1 MLPGMRIGH
10 GIQLAYCTNVHR
22 GESWAETLANLELHT
37 MAVRERVAPGQPYA
51 IGLRLSDRAARE
63 LSDAAVLTGFQRW
76 LDRRDCYVFTINGFP
91 YGPFHGT
98 SVKEQVYV
106 PDWTMP
112 ERADYTNRLFDLLA
126 RIVPSG
132 MEGSVSTVPG
142 SFKQFIHTSE
152 QEAAMRAN
160 LWRCVE
166 HIAAVSEKSGRDL
179 HLGLEPE
186 PLCYLE
192 TTPEAVRFFE
202 ELRADRPRDPRL
214 ARHLGINYDA
224 CHLAVEFED
233 PAEGLGR
240 LAEAGIRL
248 SKLHLS
254 SALKVRAGVA
264 AREALRSFADATYL
278 HQVVVRPADGEL
290 IRYRDLEPAL
300 ATRPEADS
308 SEEWRIHFHVPL
320 YAQPSPWFDT
330 TADHLLAVLDVLAR
344 DPGRCRH
351 LEMETYTW
359 EVLPPELKQRG
370 VVDQLV
376 DEYHW
381 TLARLG
387 ERGLIPHASDH
398 EGPQ

>member
-1 MLPGMRIGH
+1 VGVIGAMLRAMQLEH
-10 GIQLAYCTNVHR
+10 GIHLAYCTNIHR
-22 GESWAETLANLELHT
+22 GESWVETLANLELHT
-37 MAVRERVAPGQPYA
+37 LAVRERVAPNRPYA

-63 LSDAAVLTGFQRW
+63 LSDPAVLGSFRRW

-91 YGPFHGT
+91 FGPFHGA

-112 ERADYTNRLFDLLA
+112 ERVVYTNRLFDLLA
-126 RIVPSG
+126 QIVPEG

-142 SFKQFIHTSE
+142 SFKEFIRTPD
-152 QEAAMRAN
+152 QESAMRAN

-166 HIAAVSEKSGRDL
+166 HIAALSERSGRDL

-192 TTPEAVRFFE
+192 TTPESIRFFE
-202 ELRADRPRDPRL
+202 RLRADRPGDSRL
-214 ARHLGINYDA
+214 GRHLGINYDA

-233 PAEGLGR
+233 PTVGLDQ

-248 SKLHLS
+248 SKVHLS
-254 SALKVRAGVA
+254 SALKVRPGET
-264 AREALRSFADATYL
+264 ARNALRAFADTTYL
-278 HQVVVRPADGEL
+278 HQVVVRPAGGQL

-300 ATRPEADS
+300 AARADTDPA
-308 SEEWRIHFHVPL
+308 EEWRIHFHVPL
-320 YAQPSPWFDT
+320 YSPPSDLFDT
-330 TADHLLAVLDVLAR
+330 TADHLLGVLEVLGR
-344 DPGRCRH
+344 DPRRCRH

-359 EVLPPELKQRG
+359 DGLPAELKQRG

-376 DEYHW
+376 DEYRW
-381 TLARLG
+381 TLARLS
-387 ERGLIPHASDH
+387 ERGLVAA
-398 EGPQ
+398 G

>member
-1 MLPGMRIGH
+1 MLPGMQLGH
-10 GIQLAYCTNVHR
+10 GIQLAYCTNIHR

-37 MAVRERVAPGQPYA
+37 LAVRERVAAGRPYA

-63 LSDAAVLTGFQRW
+63 LSEPAVLTDFQRW

-91 YGPFHGT
+91 FGPFHGT
-98 SVKEQVYV
+98 SVKERVYV

-112 ERADYTNRLFDLLA
+112 ERVAYTNRLFDLLA
-126 RIVPSG
+126 RLVPSG

-142 SFKQFIHTSE
+142 SFKEFIRTPE
-152 QEAAMRAN
+152 QEVAMRHH
-160 LWRCVE
+160 LWQCVE
-166 HIAAVSEKSGRDL
+166 HIAAVSERSGRDL

-202 ELRADRPRDPRL
+202 KMRADRPGDSRL
-214 ARHLGINYDA
+214 GRHLGINYDA

-233 PAEGLGR
+233 PTVGLHQ

-254 SALKVRAGVA
+254 SALKVRPVEP
-264 AREALRSFADATYL
+264 ARNALRAFADATYL
-278 HQVVVRPADGEL
+278 HQVVVRPADGPL
-290 IRYRDLEPAL
+290 MRYRDLAPAL
-300 ATRPEADS
+300 AARTDIDPA
-308 SEEWRIHFHVPL
+308 EEWRIHFHVPL
-320 YAQPSPWFDT
+320 YRPPSDLFDT
-330 TADHLLAVLDVLAR
+330 TADHLLGVLDVLGR
-344 DPGRCRH
+344 DPQRCRH

-359 EVLPPELKQRG
+359 EVLPPELKHRG

-376 DEYHW
+376 DEYQW
-381 TLARLG
+381 TLARLS
-387 ERGLIPHASDH
+387 ERGLFAP
-398 EGPQ
+398 G